1 MKAFI
6 KEGLRSLILRVL
18 RVPHE
23 PSPPLG
29 APGSLRVFR
38 AGRNFWRLSL
48 AKWGLKQTMAVF
60 GLVVSIYFISQA
72 RGHEEQRNAP
82 EGVVIER
89 TFPRLPLPGS
99 ALEMIDGLARKVPAE
114 LLPWLVVGEALAVVG
129 FLIQLPFT
137 LLTARL
143 DFSFRWYMVTDR
155 SLRIR
160 SGLVRVQEATM
171 SFANVQQVTVSQGP
185 LERWLGLADVRVE
198 SAGGGGDGA
207 HAEKQGDGMHR
218 GVFEGVENAAEIR
231 DLILERLRY
240 FREAGLGDP
249 EEVKSAIRA
258 DAALADGPGAITGGG
273 EAAGAARE
281 LLAEARALR
290 ASWRAE

>member
-1 MKAFI
+1 MKAS
-6 KEGLRSLILRVL
+6 KEWVRSRSLRVL
-18 RVPHE
+18 RVPPE
-23 PSPPLG
+23 PSPPQG

-48 AKWGLKQTMAVF
+48 AKWSLKQTTAAL

-72 RGHEEQRNAP
+72 RWYEEQRNAP

-99 ALEMIDGLARKVPAE
+99 APAFIDGAARKVPAD

-137 LLTARL
+137 LMTARL

-185 LERWLGLADVRVE
+185 LERLLGLADVRVE
-198 SAGGGGDGA
+198 SAGGGDGA
-207 HAEKQGDGMHR
+207 HAEKEDDGMHR
-218 GVFEGVENAAEIR
+218 GVFEGVENAPEIR

-249 EEVKSAIRA
+249 DEFKRA
-258 DAALADGPGAITGGG
+258 GREDAALVAGPGAFADG
-273 EAAGAARE
+273 EAAVEAARE